1 MGRDVMVI
9 LIDMGCMARRVFTIL
24 QKKCV
29 SLQAIMNRLEYWI
42 KAQTQYRVHSPFV
55 FEMYRK
61 VLFAGVDKEA
71 LDAFKSQLPADGSMD
86 RRDWRYLEIVYKMQD
101 YYGLRMLCF
110 DMDEAVME
118 GEVLTYVKV
127 VCRPHRFRARE
138 LRWMAQ
144 QGNAKYNVSID
155 LYDVGVLFNNPKM
168 HRQHFVL
175 R

>member
-1 MGRDVMVI
+1 
-9 LIDMGCMARRVFTIL
+9 
-24 QKKCV
+24 
-29 SLQAIMNRLEYWI
+29 MNRVEYWI

-61 VLFAGVDKEA
+61 VLFSRVDE
-71 LDAFKSQLPADGSMD
+71 DAYNAFVAQLPSEQTADP
-86 RRDWRYLEIVYKMQD
+86 RDKRYLETVYKLQD

-110 DMDEAVME
+110 DGDEAVME
-118 GEVLTYVKV
+118 GDVLESVKV
-127 VCRPHRFRARE
+127 VCRPHRCRARE

-168 HRQHFVL
+168 HRQKFIL